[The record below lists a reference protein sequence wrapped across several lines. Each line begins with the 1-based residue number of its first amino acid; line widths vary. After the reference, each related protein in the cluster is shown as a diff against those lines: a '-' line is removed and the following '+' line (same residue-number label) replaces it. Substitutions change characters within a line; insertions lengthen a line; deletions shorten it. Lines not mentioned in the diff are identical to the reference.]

1 MADQR
6 FFRLCGP
13 FSLAELASLAEAELR
28 GGDPAKLIN
37 DVGTLEQ
44 ASGEQVSFLYNA
56 KYIEKVKTTQAGA
69 CLVREDYAGSLPSGV
84 AALVTDE
91 PYRGYARIAAAFYPD
106 AAEPNPLQPALAGI
120 AIGAV
125 IDPEA
130 EIGDDCQIASGAVI
144 EVGARIGPRCR
155 IGVNSSIGRGVVLGA
170 DCVIGPN
177 VTLSHCLIGNRVV
190 IHPGVRIGQDGFGFA
205 MGAKDHAKVPQIG
218 RVVIED
224 NVEIGA
230 NSTIDRGSGPDTVIG
245 QGCKID
251 NLVMIA
257 HNVQLGPG
265 CVVVAQSG
273 IAGSTIVGAHTV
285 FAAQSGV
292 AGHLSIGHG
301 AQFAAR
307 SGVMRDMEA
316 GGRYGGT
323 PAMPVKQW
331 LRQVAMLDKMTKRK
345 GRKDERQG

>member
-13 FSLAELASLAEAELR
+13 FSLAELASLAGAELQ
-28 GGDPAKLIN
+28 GGDPGKLIS
-37 DVGTLEQ
+37 DVAALDQ
-44 ASGEQVSFLYNA
+44 AGPEQVTFLFNA
-56 KYIEKVKTTQAGA
+56 KYTAQAEDTKAGA
-69 CLVREDYAGSLPSGV
+69 CLIRNDQAASLPPGV

-91 PYRGYARIAAAFYPD
+91 PYHGYARVAAAFYPD
-106 AAEPNPLQPALAGI
+106 AADPNPLRPALAGI
-120 AIGAV
+120 SVGAI

-144 EVGARIGPRCR
+144 DVGVRIGSRCR
-155 IGVNSSIGRGVVLGA
+155 IGLNATLGRGVVLGS

-177 VTLSHCLIGNRVV
+177 VTLSHCLVGNRVV
-190 IHPGVRIGQDGFGFA
+190 VHPGVRIGQDGFGFA
-205 MGAKDHAKVPQIG
+205 MGAAGHIKVPQIG

-224 NVEIGA
+224 DVEIGA

-245 QGCKID
+245 RGCKID

-273 IAGSTIVGAHTV
+273 IAGSTTIGAGSVLAAQTGVAGHLTIGAGTQI
-285 FAAQSGV
+285 AAQSGV
-292 AGHLSIGHG
+292 
-301 AQFAAR
+301 
-307 SGVMRDMEA
+307 MRDTAA

-323 PAMPVKQW
+323 PATPIKRW
-331 LRQVAMLDKMTKRK
+331 LRQVVTLERLTSGK
-345 GRKDERQG
+345 GKKK